1 LSPVTGEV
9 SKFNCLGEYCL
20 SDQKIGQILN
30 YDGKKEVKYFISP
43 RLAGN
48 FMDKTVQPDSL
59 GRFTIT
65 TAIDK
70 IV

>member
-1 LSPVTGEV
+1 LVIQI
-9 SKFNCLGEYCL
+9 N
-20 SDQKIGQILN
+20 GQILN

-48 FMDKTVQPDSL
+48 FMDKTVQTDSL